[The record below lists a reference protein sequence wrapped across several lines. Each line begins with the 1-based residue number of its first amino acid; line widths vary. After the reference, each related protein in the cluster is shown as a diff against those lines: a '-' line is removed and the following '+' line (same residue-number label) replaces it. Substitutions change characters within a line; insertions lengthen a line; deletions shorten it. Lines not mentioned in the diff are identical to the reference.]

1 MVLHPGVDALGNCCR
16 FAEVYCLHLCS
27 EVLLHQVQEV
37 GVEADAFLQE
47 ETVGESNHVVGVV
60 IGKSLGQVLEQG
72 ELHSWTAKRDSRF
85 HTVTLK

>member
-16 FAEVYCLHLCS
+16 FAEVYRLHLGS

-37 GVEADAFLQE
+37 WVEADAFLQE

-60 IGKSLGQVLEQG
+60 IGKSLSQVLEQG
-72 ELHSWTAKRDSRF
+72 ELHSWRANRHPRF
-85 HTVTLK
+85 HTVTVT